1 MSEIVKFEKI
11 TKDILDS
18 FVLNSHEKIIY
29 VILKSFEKA
38 PRGIRISINYLKERT
53 GIKSKTTIIKY
64 LDNLQNLGY
73 ITRLQNQFNKPSSY
87 QVSSKGRQDII
98 RRHNIK
104 KKGIR
109 DGLKHRLEG
118 AKILK
123 LVSKE

>member
-1 MSEIVKFEKI
+1 MTTIKFEKI

-73 ITRLQNQFNKPSSY
+73 ITRVQKQFNKPSFY
-87 QVSSKGRQDII
+87 NVGSKGRQDTIQA
-98 RRHNIK
+98 HNRK

-109 DGLKHRLEG
+109 DGLKRYLNGDNVIRL
-118 AKILK
+118 IP
-123 LVSKE
+123 KE